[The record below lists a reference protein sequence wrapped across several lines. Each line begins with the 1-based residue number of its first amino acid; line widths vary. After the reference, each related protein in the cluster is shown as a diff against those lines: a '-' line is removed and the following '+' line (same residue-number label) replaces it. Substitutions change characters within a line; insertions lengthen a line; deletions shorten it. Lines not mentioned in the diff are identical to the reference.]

1 MVIAAIQEI
10 CLLGEYVKKAA
21 QLNILALWQVTVKT
35 LLWSNSPSPSLEAYL
50 GVIASLG
57 ETWMARPT
65 VLAPHF
71 HRLAS
76 LLDPLKQKRSKQLLY
91 LSPSWWFEPK
101 TSTLEA
107 SGQKSTG
114 PMSTSCVSQPTKF
127 CFPIFFLN
135 HKGIQM
141 QSHLVK

>member
-1 MVIAAIQEI
+1 M
-10 CLLGEYVKKAA
+10 KKAA
-21 QLNILALWQVTVKT
+21 QLNIAALWQVTVKM

-76 LLDPLKQKRSKQLLY
+76 LWDPLKQKRSNQLLY

-107 SGQKSTG
+107 SDHRTEVHWPNVHFLCFTAHKVLLSYI
-114 PMSTSCVSQPTKF
+114 SFESFFPTLIIHF
-127 CFPIFFLN
+127 SWIAQSRPISFKN
-135 HKGIQM
+135 E
-141 QSHLVK
+141 